1 MDVIDDAAMGAW
13 TAWQLDKL
21 ALHGASKAYKLAQE
35 LAAWARVQPNHY
47 PKSYGAQRGG
57 TAGEVDGAYSEFYCD
72 VTYTDAY
79 DSLGSGTL
87 GLDAG
92 ADTAITE

>member
-13 TAWQLDKL
+13 TAWELDKL
-21 ALHGASKAYKLAQE
+21 AVGLAGKGYELAQKV
-35 LAAWARVQPNHY
+35 AVWARTQPNHY
-47 PKSYGAQRGG
+47 PRHYDRQRGESG
-57 TAGEVDGAYSEFYCD
+57 SGEDESYSEFYCNL
-72 VTYTDAY
+72 TYTDAY

>member
-1 MDVIDDAAMGAW
+1 MDIIDDAAMGAW

-21 ALHGASKAYKLAQE
+21 AVEGARKAYKLAQE
-35 LAAWARVQPNHY
+35 LAAWARIQPNHY
-47 PKSYGAQRGG
+47 PRHYSQQGGGSAPEGNDSYP
-57 TAGEVDGAYSEFYCD
+57 EFYCD
-72 VTYTDAY
+72 LTYTDAY

-92 ADTAITE
+92 ADSALTE